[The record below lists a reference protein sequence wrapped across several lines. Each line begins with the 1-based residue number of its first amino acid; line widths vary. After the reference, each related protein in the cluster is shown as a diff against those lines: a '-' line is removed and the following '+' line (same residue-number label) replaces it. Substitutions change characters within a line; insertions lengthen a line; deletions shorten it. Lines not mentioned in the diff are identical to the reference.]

1 MDALTP
7 RQKYLRRYQAL
18 KNERSSWVEHWRE
31 MCDYIQPRR
40 ARFLTTDPQSAGT
53 KKNQHIINSVA
64 TWASRTLASGMMAG
78 ITSPARPWFRLTT
91 PDPDLAEYGSV
102 KDWLFLCEERIRLAF
117 QRSNIYNALHQVYA
131 DLGTPG
137 TAVLHVEEDKEDLIR
152 GYVLPIGSYALAN
165 SARLR
170 VDTVYREVSMTAAQ
184 LVEQFS
190 IERCSDMVK
199 RAYENGQVDQRFTV
213 LHIIEP
219 NREMKRG
226 RAGPE
231 GMPIRSCW
239 VEAGAGDNQQ
249 PLRESGFEEFPTM
262 CPRWTVTGEDVYG
275 SSPAMDALG
284 DVRALQV
291 LERKKGQMVAKIVDP
306 PMRAPKSLMN
316 QHTSLL
322 PGDTTFVD
330 SLGPNQTYAPAF
342 EIPPAAIAVV
352 GAEIREH
359 ESRIKTA
366 FFADLWLSLTQGD
379 AGQMTAREVVERH
392 EEKMLQLGPVMERL
406 TDELLDPLIDRTFAI
421 LLRSGDLPPPPKE
434 LQGVEL
440 RVEYL
445 SILAQAQKL
454 VGTSAVERLASFVG
468 NLAGAHPEVLDKVN
482 FDEMVDHYG
491 DMLGVPPKLI
501 RPDDE
506 VAQLRQQ
513 RAQQQAQAQQ
523 AEAAT
528 QSVQGAKVLSET
540 DTSHDNALT
549 RLLSNMGGG
558 ALPGR
563 A

>member
-1 MDALTP
+1 MDTLTP
-7 RQKYLRRYQAL
+7 RQRYLRRYQAL
-18 KNERSSWVEHWRE
+18 KNERSSWVEHWRDL
-31 MCDYIQPRR
+31 CDYIQPRR
-40 ARFLTTDPQSAGT
+40 SRFLTDPKNAGQ

-91 PDPDLAEYGSV
+91 PDPDLAEYGAV
-102 KDWLFLCEERIRLAF
+102 KDWLFVCEERIRLAF

-137 TAVLHVEEDKEDLIR
+137 TATMIVEEDAEDLIR
-152 GYVLPIGSYALAN
+152 GYVLPIGSYALQN

-170 VDTVYREVSMTAAQ
+170 VDSVYREMSMTAGQ
-184 LVEQFS
+184 MVEQFS
-190 IERCSDMVK
+190 LERCSDSV
-199 RAYENGQVDQRFTV
+199 RTAYESGQVDQHFTV
-213 LHIIEP
+213 IHIIEP
-219 NREMKRG
+219 NRDAKRG

-231 GMPIRSCW
+231 GMPVRSCW
-239 VEAGAGDNQQ
+239 VEAGAGDEQR
-249 PLRESGFEEFPTM
+249 PLKESGFEEFPAM

-284 DVRALQV
+284 DIRAASSLGEEEGADGGEDCRPTDARTQV
-291 LERKKGQMVAKIVDP
+291 ADEYAHESP
-306 PMRAPKSLMN
+306 PGRHHLRRQPRATPDIC
-316 QHTSLL
+316 
-322 PGDTTFVD
+322 PGDGD
-330 SLGPNQTYAPAF
+330 SAGSHCRRRGGNKRARGANQNGLLRGLVAF
-342 EIPPAAIAVV
+342 PHARRR
-352 GAEIREH
+352 GADDRER
-359 ESRIKTA
+359 S
-366 FFADLWLSLTQGD
+366 
-379 AGQMTAREVVERH
+379 VERH

-421 LLRSGDLPPPPKE
+421 LLRSGDLPPPPEE

-468 NLAGAHPEVLDKVN
+468 NLAGVRPEVLDKVN
-482 FDEMVDHYG
+482 FDEMVNHYG

-506 VAQLRQQ
+506 VASMRQQ
-513 RAQQQAQAQQ
+513 RAQQQQAAEQAQA
-523 AEAAT
+523 AA

-540 DTSHDNALT
+540 DTGSDNALT
-549 RLLSNMGGG
+549 RIMSNMGG
-558 ALPGR
+558 AVPAGR